1 MLRRHFGNV
10 GRHRHFRADAQVDD
24 IIPLFCPA
32 LVELLIIGRGRRA
45 CRGELS
51 GLLIILE
58 QVGRVYVNAVQ
69 TGLVAKVYR
78 QGDGLYTVPGQYLL
92 VQVAGAVGND
102 LYSITHHK
110 NSFTNLTALFNQK
123 YYNIFITK
131 IQLPYAF

>member
-1 MLRRHFGNV
+1 M
-10 GRHRHFRADAQVDD
+10 
-24 IIPLFCPA
+24 
-32 LVELLIIGRGRRA
+32 
-45 CRGELS
+45 
-51 GLLIILE
+51 
-58 QVGRVYVNAVQ
+58 YVNAVQ

-102 LYSITHHK
+102 LYSIT
-110 NSFTNLTALFNQK
+110 NLTALFNQK